1 MKRKSRISV
10 RVALVIDALM
20 LLVLGFV
27 IFLVNT
33 RLNVAFDN
41 LIRDESLQIV
51 SARSGELGRVIAMY
65 KSELSLLS
73 IQPALRAKPD
83 KDCEAY
89 VRSMASS
96 VGEDISNVFLV
107 WPDGR
112 AMATTGYV
120 DVRERDY
127 FKAIFEGGEE
137 ETTSA
142 PVVSKITGKPSV
154 MLVRA
159 LQDGGKTRAAL
170 CFEMSLDRLS
180 AIAAAIKIGSTSYGW
195 VTDRTGLVIAFPQA
209 DQILK
214 LNISE
219 ADEKAGYKGLDALAK
234 RILSSPFASGDF
246 ARSDGVPMSLFACE
260 VANTP
265 SWRLGVNVTS
275 AELRE
280 PIRALRL
287 ILIVISSI
295 SLVVAGT
302 VAILI
307 GRWIAKPIRGMADS
321 FRELAEGEAD
331 LTKRLSIERNDEV
344 GELAL
349 DFNRFV
355 DKLHELV
362 ASMRA
367 AQAQV
372 QEIGHELDAGAAA
385 TADEAGRIE
394 GLIGSI
400 RDLIERQSRSVADSS
415 SAVAQSSSGID
426 RLDGL
431 IAEQSASIVEAS
443 ASIEEMVGNIGS
455 VTQSVERIAAEF
467 AAISSSTEIGRTTQ
481 GVTRERIAQI
491 SEQSESLMEANSA
504 IGAIASQTNLLAM
517 NAAIEAAHAGEAGK
531 GFSVVADEIRR
542 LAETSAQQS
551 KAIGAKMRSIQESIN
566 GIVEASG
573 ESEKAFDDLGSKIA
587 STDSLVAEV
596 KQAMAEQREGSS
608 QILEAIRDMN
618 GVTGQVRTSSA
629 EMSAGNKAVLQGIEK
644 LKEASKS
651 IEESVKSIAESAES
665 IRSGAQS
672 VATIAERNG
681 ETVAKMEER
690 IGRFKV

>member
-27 IFLVNT
+27 IFLVDT
-33 RLNVAFDN
+33 RLDYAFDN

-51 SARSGELGRVIAMY
+51 SARSDELGRVIAMH
-65 KSELSLLS
+65 KSQLSLLA
-73 IQPALRAKPD
+73 IQPALHAKSD

-96 VGEDISNVFLV
+96 VGEDIANVFLV

-127 FKAIFEGGEE
+127 FNAIFEGGEE
-137 ETTSA
+137 ETISA
-142 PVVSKITGKPSV
+142 PIVSKITGKPSV
-154 MLVRA
+154 MIVRA
-159 LQDGGKTRAAL
+159 LKDGTKTRAAL

-195 VTDRTGLVIAFPQA
+195 VIDRTGLVIAFPHA
-209 DQILK
+209 EQILK

-219 ADEKAGYKGLDALAK
+219 ADEKAGYKDLDALAK
-234 RILSSPFASGDF
+234 RLLSSPYASGSF
-246 ARSDGVPMSLFACE
+246 TRNDGVPMSLFGCE
-260 VANTP
+260 VPNTP

-275 AELRE
+275 AELHK
-280 PIRALRL
+280 PIGALSL

-295 SLVVAGT
+295 SLVIAGT

-307 GRWIAKPIRGMADS
+307 GRWIAKPIRGMAAS

-344 GELAL
+344 GELAQ

-362 ASMRA
+362 SSMRA

-372 QEIGHELDAGAAA
+372 QEIGHELDAGAAG

-400 RDLIERQSRSVADSS
+400 RDLIEHQSRSVADSS
-415 SAVAQSSSGID
+415 SAVAQSSGGID

-455 VTQSVERIAAEF
+455 VTQSIERIAAEF

-629 EMSAGNKAVLQGIEK
+629 EMSEGNKAVLQGIEK
-644 LKEASKS
+644 LKAASKA
-651 IEESVKSIAESAES
+651 IEESVRSIAESAES
-665 IRSGAQS
+665 IRSGAQG

-690 IGRFKV
+690 IGRFRV